1 MTERITRSLASGFLV
16 GIGVIINTLSPDKI
30 VGSMLFSVALLA
42 IIKNGLLL
50 YTGKIGFIKEVPL
63 RDLAIMYI
71 GNLVGIL
78 IPVLMVITQKQAAY
92 DAMLQ
97 SSINKFSN
105 GYLALL
111 FYGMLCGVL
120 MFLAVLSKDTV
131 ITVFCIMTF
140 ILSGYE
146 HCIADFPYLVIN
158 FSWENL
164 LKFLCI
170 SLGNSLGSI
179 GFYFLVQKYDKKQ
192 LDKNEKLV
200 V

>member
-1 MTERITRSLASGFLV
+1 MTERITRSVASGFLV
-16 GIGVIINTLSPDKI
+16 GIGVVINTLAPNPI

-42 IIKNGLLL
+42 IIKNQLLL
-50 YTGKIGFIKEVPL
+50 YTGKIGFIKEVPIK
-63 RDLAIMYI
+63 DLAIMYI
-71 GNLVGIL
+71 GNLIGII
-78 IPVLMVITQKQAAY
+78 IPVFMVITQKEAAY
-92 DAMLQ
+92 AAMLQ
-97 SSINKFSN
+97 SSVNKFAN

-146 HCIADFPYLVIN
+146 HCIADFPYLLIN
-158 FSWENL
+158 FSWVNL

-170 SLGNSLGSI
+170 TLGNSLGSI
-179 GFYFLVQKYDKKQ
+179 GFYFLVQKYDKQKAA
-192 LDKNEKLV
+192 
-200 V
+200 

>member
-1 MTERITRSLASGFLV
+1 MTERITRSVASGFLV
-16 GIGVIINTLSPDKI
+16 GIGVVINTLAPNPI

-42 IIKNGLLL
+42 IIKNQLLL
-50 YTGKIGFIKEVPL
+50 YTGKIGFIKEIPL
-63 RDLAIMYI
+63 KDLAIMYI
-71 GNLVGIL
+71 GNLIGII
-78 IPVLMVITQKQAAY
+78 IPVFMVITQKETAY
-92 DAMLQ
+92 AAMLQ
-97 SSINKFSN
+97 SSMNKFAN

-146 HCIADFPYLVIN
+146 HCIADFPYLLIN
-158 FSWENL
+158 FSWVNL

-170 SLGNSLGSI
+170 TLGNSLGSI
-179 GFYFLVQKYDKKQ
+179 GFYFLVQKYDKQKAA
-192 LDKNEKLV
+192 
-200 V
+200 

>member
-1 MTERITRSLASGFLV
+1 MTGRITRSVASGFLV
-16 GIGVIINTLSPDKI
+16 GIGVIINTLAPNPI

-42 IIKNGLLL
+42 IIKNELLL

-63 RDLAIMYI
+63 KDLAIMYV
-71 GNLVGIL
+71 GNLIGIL

-97 SSINKFSN
+97 SSVNKFS
-105 GYLALL
+105 GGFLPLL

-158 FSWENL
+158 FSWVNL

-170 SLGNSLGSI
+170 TLGNSLGSI
-179 GFYFLVQKYDKKQ
+179 GFYFLVQKYDKK
-192 LDKNEKLV
+192 KE
-200 V
+200 